1 MRRKEFFSS
10 FLLFMDLQID
20 LQQLEKMLD
29 ELHQKALSLAWDEK
43 EIRKQLFKIIGE
55 GLHTLRYNEN
65 LSRHTVNTQTEI
77 SISSIKRAE
86 KGEGSSDVLNGLFQ
100 LYLENN
106 EACKHPQRVAIIF
119 LCKLLVYL
127 PRDAQLF
134 TDSTLLKQ
142 LLEDLLKAATCPSHF
157 R

>member
-1 MRRKEFFSS
+1 
-10 FLLFMDLQID
+10 MDLQID
-20 LQQLEKMLD
+20 LQQLEKMLK
-29 ELHQKALSLAWDEK
+29 ELHQETLSLAWDEK
-43 EIRKQLFKIIGE
+43 EVRRQLIKIIGE

-86 KGEGSSDVLNGLFQ
+86 NGEGSSDVLNGLFQ

-119 LCKLLVYL
+119 LCKLMNYL
-127 PRDAQLF
+127 PHDARLF
-134 TDSTLLKQ
+134 TDSALLKQ
-142 LLEDLLKAATCPSHF
+142 LLENLLRAATCPSHF